1 MSDYQRGQNHMR
13 DTVIAMCIGFQNA
26 LTVDDNENTYKA
38 YQNVIDT
45 LESRY
50 GEFMSK
56 GRVMNYDEEWGL
68 LLCAEW

>member
-1 MSDYQRGQNHMR
+1 MSDYQRGQKHMR
-13 DTVIAMCIGFQNA
+13 DTVIAMCIGFQNDIA
-26 LTVDDNENTYKA
+26 EDENKA

-56 GRVMNYDEEWGL
+56 GRVMSYDKE
-68 LLCAEW
+68 

>member
-1 MSDYQRGQNHMR
+1 
-13 DTVIAMCIGFQNA
+13 MCIGFQNA

-45 LESRY
+45 LESKY

-56 GRVMNYDEEWGL
+56 GRVMNYDEE
-68 LLCAEW
+68 